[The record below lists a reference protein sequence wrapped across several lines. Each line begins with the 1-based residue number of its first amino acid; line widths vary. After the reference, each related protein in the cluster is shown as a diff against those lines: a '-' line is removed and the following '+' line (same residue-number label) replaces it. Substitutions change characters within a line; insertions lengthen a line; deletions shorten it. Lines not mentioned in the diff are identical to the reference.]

1 MGTRSQTPADPDDA
15 AQAGAAPLHPAF
27 QVALPTFEGPLD
39 LLLHLIREHRIDIF
53 DIPIALIAEKY
64 NQSLAEMAAL
74 DLDVAGEFLVMAA
87 TLTHIKSRLLLPRV
101 ETPGETG
108 ETAEEQGD
116 PRAELVRRLL
126 EYQKYK
132 DVARQLAENPL
143 LDRDVFARR
152 ITPAAAAQVE
162 SAALAE
168 VSVYRLIEALDRVL
182 KALEPRV
189 GHEVVRDQL
198 TLSAAMQGITGRLRP
213 GEQVSFFQLFE
224 GQRTRGSVVVTF
236 LALLEMVKLRLVRI
250 HQDEGVK
257 DIWVTPDSGALEG
270 GTPEV
275 DEREY
280 S

>member
-1 MGTRSQTPADPDDA
+1 V
-15 AQAGAAPLHPAF
+15 HPGL
-27 QVALPTFEGPLD
+27 QVKLPSFEGPLD
-39 LLLHLIREHRIDIF
+39 LLLHLIREHKLDVF

-64 NQSLAEMAAL
+64 NQSLAQMVAL

-87 TLTHIKSRLLLPRV
+87 TLAHIKSRLLLPRT
-101 ETPGETG
+101 EAPETG

-143 LDRDVFARR
+143 LDREVFARR

-198 TLSAAMQGITGRLRP
+198 TLSAAMQGITARLRP
-213 GEQVSFFQLFE
+213 GERITFIELFE

-236 LALLEMVKLRLVRI
+236 LALLEMVKLRLLRV
-250 HQDEGVK
+250 HQDQGAKE
-257 DIWVTPDSGALEG
+257 IWVTAEAGALDS

>member
-1 MGTRSQTPADPDDA
+1 MPTRSQTPAEPEDV
-15 AQAGAAPLHPAF
+15 AQAGAASGHPGL
-27 QVALPTFEGPLD
+27 QVKLPSFEGPLD
-39 LLLHLIREHRIDIF
+39 LLLHLIREHKLDVF

-64 NQSLAEMAAL
+64 NQSLAQMVAL

-87 TLTHIKSRLLLPRV
+87 TLAHIKSRLLLPRT
-101 ETPGETG
+101 EAPETG

-143 LDRDVFARR
+143 LDREVFARR

-198 TLSAAMQGITGRLRP
+198 TLSAAMQGITARLRP
-213 GEQVSFFQLFE
+213 GERITFIELFE

-236 LALLEMVKLRLVRI
+236 LALLEMVKLRLLRV
-250 HQDEGVK
+250 HQDQGAKE
-257 DIWVTPDSGALEG
+257 IWVSAEAGALDS

>member
-1 MGTRSQTPADPDDA
+1 VPTRSQTPAEPEDVP
-15 AQAGAAPLHPAF
+15 QPGAAPVHPGL
-27 QVALPTFEGPLD
+27 QVKLPSFEGPLD
-39 LLLHLIREHRIDIF
+39 LLLHLIREHKLDVF

-64 NQSLAEMAAL
+64 NQSLAQMVAL

-87 TLTHIKSRLLLPRV
+87 TLAHIKSRLLLPRT
-101 ETPGETG
+101 EAPETG

-143 LDRDVFARR
+143 LDREVFARR

-198 TLSAAMQGITGRLRP
+198 TLSAAMQGITARLRP
-213 GEQVSFFQLFE
+213 GERITFIELFE

-236 LALLEMVKLRLVRI
+236 LALLEMVKLRLLRV
-250 HQDEGVK
+250 HQDQGAKE
-257 DIWVTPDSGALEG
+257 IWVSAEAGALDS

>member
-1 MGTRSQTPADPDDA
+1 MMEGEGAKDDA
-15 AQAGAAPLHPAF
+15 YH
-27 QVALPTFEGPLD
+27 VALPEFEGPLD
-39 LLLHLIREHRIDIF
+39 LLLHLCKTHELDIVN
-53 DIPIALIAEKY
+53 IPIAFVTEKY
-64 NQSLAEMAAL
+64 LEYLDVMQSLSVDLAA
-74 DLDVAGEFLVMAA
+74 DYLVMAA
-87 TLTHIKSRLLLPRV
+87 TLAYLKSRELVPTPEPIEAV
-101 ETPGETG
+101 EEGED
-108 ETAEEQGD
+108 EEVLD
-116 PRAELVRRLL
+116 PRQELIRRLL

-143 LDRDVFARR
+143 LDREVFARR

-198 TLSAAMQGITGRLRP
+198 TLSAAMQGITARLRP
-213 GEQVSFFQLFE
+213 GERITFIELFE

-236 LALLEMVKLRLVRI
+236 LALLEMVKLRLLRV
-250 HQDEGVK
+250 HQDEGAK
-257 DIWVTPDSGALEG
+257 EIWVSAEAGALDS

>member
-1 MGTRSQTPADPDDA
+1 MATHSQTPTEPDDV
-15 AQAGAAPLHPAF
+15 AAPGTAAVHPDLR
-27 QVALPTFEGPLD
+27 VALPTFEGPLD
-39 LLLHLIREHRIDIF
+39 LLLHLIREHRIDVF

-64 NQSLAEMAAL
+64 NQSLAQMAAL

-87 TLTHIKSRLLLPRV
+87 TLAHIKSRLLLPRT
-101 ETPGETG
+101 ETPGEQG
-108 ETAEEQGD
+108 EAEEQGD

-132 DVARQLAENPL
+132 DAAQQLARNPL
-143 LDRDVFARR
+143 LGRDVFARR
-152 ITPAAAAQVE
+152 ITPASGPREPAT
-162 SAALAE
+162 LAE

-182 KALEPRV
+182 KALEPRI

-198 TLSAAMQGITGRLRP
+198 TLSAAMQDIGTRLRP
-213 GEQVSFFQLFE
+213 GQRITFLKLFE
-224 GQRTRGSVVVTF
+224 GQRTRGAVVVTF

-250 HQDEGVK
+250 HQDDGAR
-257 DIWVTPDSGALEG
+257 DIWVSAEAGTLEG
-270 GTPEV
+270 ETPEV